1 MYSSTMMLS
10 WGLFQEG
17 CKAGCRGANQTL
29 CIATHWGQAGMKADF
44 LRYVIKRD
52 IQTLRLEN
60 LKTHTDLK
68 IIKNKHFWK
77 PYPLWRSKTEATNV
91 QPEGN

>member
-1 MYSSTMMLS
+1 
-10 WGLFQEG
+10 
-17 CKAGCRGANQTL
+17 
-29 CIATHWGQAGMKADF
+29 MKADF

-60 LKTHTDLK
+60 LKTRTDLK

-77 PYPLWRSKTEATNV
+77 PYPLLRSKTEATNV